1 MANQAIAYIEGLRL
15 GCNAWQAYETWEAN
29 QSHYAVLAQWDS
41 GFEVQNIIEVPTAG
55 GPVRWTP
62 CRIFRGDR
70 AADFRGAC
78 VWFNPD
84 EIERDVMVEH
94 NRRVASS
101 RRRPAPM
108 PNAAA
113 DNIEEGL
120 WEAFKAETAGE
131 VG

>member
-1 MANQAIAYIEGLRL
+1 MSNQAITYIEGLRL
-15 GCNAWQAYETWEAN
+15 GCNTWQAYETWETDAA
-29 QSHYAVLAQWDS
+29 HFAVLSQWDS
-41 GFEVQNIIEVPTAG
+41 GFEVQNIIEVPTSG
-55 GPVRWTP
+55 KPVRWTP

-94 NRRVASS
+94 NRRVVLSS
-101 RRRPAPM
+101 R
-108 PNAAA
+108 
-113 DNIEEGL
+113 G
-120 WEAFKAETAGE
+120 